1 MKKIQGKSPK
11 SPKNLWAIAIIALV
25 SLYSCTKKENAGE
38 AAQAQA
44 ESGQL
49 VFESPTEINMIG
61 WRFPI
66 TEFYAEELE
75 SLNSIDNLSVATQL
89 LDTQSVREQVRLAL
103 AGGGESPY
111 EIVHG
116 DNPFLTELASNGQV
130 IALDEYIAKYRD
142 QYDLGDIDDSLY
154 KLGSPDGKIYG
165 IPITANTMFYFYNMD
180 IFEQYNLSPPDTYAD
195 VINISKELENAG
207 ADIDLP
213 FAINLHA
220 GWAWR
225 IEFLNF
231 LNGFGGKLLD
241 ADGMPL
247 FNQQPGVQALELMLE
262 IADATMGEKGLSWSI
277 DDVEIGLETGRLA
290 SATTWA
296 SRAANMDDPTKSEYV
311 GRIGFAPAPKVSQ
324 GGRRAAP
331 ASADFYMI
339 PANTSVDPDLIF
351 RVIAKVTDLETQR
364 RGADYSLMTRQK
376 ISEERKDVRYAN
388 AALTSISEGGATPS
402 THKGNPIV
410 ISLADS
416 ELSQAVNRRDDLQG
430 LLDEMAEAYIAE
442 ARQQGA
448 IE

>member
-1 MKKIQGKSPK
+1 MKKIGGKGIWVIVI
-11 SPKNLWAIAIIALV
+11 LALV
-25 SLYSCTKKENAGE
+25 SLYSCTKKQSVGE
-38 AAQAQA
+38 AT
-44 ESGQL
+44 EETPGGL
-49 VFESPTEINMIG
+49 VVETPTEINMIG

-75 SLNSIDNLSVATQL
+75 SLNSMDNLTVSTQL

-103 AGGGESPY
+103 AGSGESPY
-111 EIVHG
+111 EIIHG

-142 QYDLGDIDDSLY
+142 QYDLGDIDESLY

-195 VINISKELENAG
+195 VINISRELENAD

-225 IEFLNF
+225 VEFLNF

-241 ADGMPL
+241 TDGMPL

-290 SATTWA
+290 AATTWA

-311 GRIGFAPAPKVSQ
+311 GRIGFAPAPKVSAS
-324 GGRRAAP
+324 GRRAAP

-351 RVIAKVTDLETQR
+351 RVIAEVTDLETQR
-364 RGADYSLMTRQK
+364 RGADYSLMTREK
-376 ISEERKDVRYAN
+376 VSEERKDVRYVD

-402 THKGNPIV
+402 THKGNPIA
-410 ISLADS
+410 IALADS

-430 LLDEMAEAYIAE
+430 LLDEMAETYIAE